1 MDPNVVFREEQRFT
15 QWWLWLLLG
24 GILLIPVYGI
34 VQQVVFNEP
43 FGDNP
48 MSDLGLVI
56 IFFLNLG
63 ICIFLWMLKLQT
75 SITKDEIRISYP
87 PLAKKQIRW
96 SEVEKAQ
103 IVKYSPFIG
112 YGLRIWTPY
121 GTVYN
126 VKGNRG
132 LSLIL
137 KNGKKYMVGTQRHR
151 ELDDL
156 IPTLLK

>member
-1 MDPNVVFREEQRFT
+1 
-15 QWWLWLLLG
+15 
-24 GILLIPVYGI
+24 
-34 VQQVVFNEP
+34 
-43 FGDNP
+43 
-48 MSDLGLVI
+48 
-56 IFFLNLG
+56 
-63 ICIFLWMLKLQT
+63 MLKLQT